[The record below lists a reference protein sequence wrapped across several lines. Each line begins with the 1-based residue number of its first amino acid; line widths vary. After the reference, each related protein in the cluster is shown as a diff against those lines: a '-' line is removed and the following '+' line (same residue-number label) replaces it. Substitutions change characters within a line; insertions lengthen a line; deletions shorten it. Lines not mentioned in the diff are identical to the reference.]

1 MLVRTNADSKL
12 HHVPPAAARALAAL
26 NSAGTSGGKTAS
38 EPGVERV
45 DVQQMLE
52 QAPGLDLAELKP
64 GDPLIVVSTEGAK
77 PSEVTAIDI
86 LADVEPILA
95 ARPKGSNQAV
105 VGSWNLGMNGGE
117 GGP

>member
-1 MLVRTNADSKL
+1 V
-12 HHVPPAAARALAAL
+12 LATL
-26 NSAGTSGGKTAS
+26 NSGGTPGGKSGS
-38 EPGVERV
+38 EPGAEPL

-52 QAPGLDLAELKP
+52 RAPVLDLADLKP
-64 GDPLIVVSTEGAK
+64 GDPLIVVSTEGVK
-77 PSEVTAIDI
+77 PAEVTAIDI

-105 VGSWNLGMNGGE
+105 LGSWNLGMNGGE